1 MAVVDSD
8 NCDVQGSL
16 LQCEHSRRQ
25 EIDRINIPV
34 NLSNTPIKVFLSP
47 SLRML
52 LYRDGR
58 FGVGVGVAAATVG
71 EGAGAVAVAVVD
83 CDGIADTEG
92 IGVGGVEQEEI
103 SCCCC
108 CCWSSSS
115 SGITKVVAEARAD
128 RKAVSLGG
136 IGDEEEDMGGWGGN
150 LMRFENGKR
159 EAKAEEGR
167 KEKK

>member
-1 MAVVDSD
+1 
-8 NCDVQGSL
+8 
-16 LQCEHSRRQ
+16 
-25 EIDRINIPV
+25 
-34 NLSNTPIKVFLSP
+34 
-47 SLRML
+47 ML

-58 FGVGVGVAAATVG
+58 FGVVVAAATVG
-71 EGAGAVAVAVVD
+71 GEGAAVAVAVVD

-92 IGVGGVEQEEI
+92 IGVGGVEQEAI
-103 SCCCC
+103 SCC

-136 IGDEEEDMGGWGGN
+136 IGDEEEDMRGWGGN
-150 LMRFENGKR
+150 LMRFKNGKR

-167 KEKK
+167 KEKKIVAVVVVVMVVEWHPRFPGTQAHTHTHTHTMHIN